1 MAVSNNRHILSFKE
15 LQRRCN
21 TLITLIERENQELEE
36 KEKQEKRKRGPK
48 PGLPKVRIWMNFWLI
63 KYRCIHI

>member
-1 MAVSNNRHILSFKE
+1 ME

-36 KEKQEKRKRGPK
+36 RERTADKKKKPAKGTPAQPAKRKDPPSTPDSK
-48 PGLPKVRIWMNFWLI
+48 SKVR
-63 KYRCIHI
+63 KKGRV

>member
-1 MAVSNNRHILSFKE
+1 MIYIYLSCLKE

-48 PGLPKVRIWMNFWLI
+48 PGLPKVSSKGLGERNE
-63 KYRCIHI
+63 